1 LAPWLPIPIHARF
14 TFSPAFNP
22 VDALVKIVGKA
33 EAAEMSAE
41 FFKKERLEFD
51 FNVIYL
57 DIINNDS
64 SFKNKA
70 FFKTNS
76 GFMIKVML

>member
-1 LAPWLPIPIHARF
+1 MPIQARF

-41 FFKKERLEFD
+41 FFKNERLELD

-57 DIINNDS
+57 NIINNDKP
-64 SFKNKA
+64 FKNTA
-70 FFKTNS
+70 FFKIN
-76 GFMIKVML
+76 G

>member
-1 LAPWLPIPIHARF
+1 MPIQARF

-41 FFKKERLEFD
+41 FFKNERLEFD

-57 DIINNDS
+57 NIINND
-64 SFKNKA
+64 
-70 FFKTNS
+70 
-76 GFMIKVML
+76 